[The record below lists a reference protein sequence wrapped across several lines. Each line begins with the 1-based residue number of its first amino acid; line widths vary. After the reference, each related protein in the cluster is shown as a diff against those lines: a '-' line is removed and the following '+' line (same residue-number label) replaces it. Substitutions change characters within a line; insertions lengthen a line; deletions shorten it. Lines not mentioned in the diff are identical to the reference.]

1 MKRIKS
7 LLCAAIIASALIPCA
22 ASALGIEASVGVWN
36 QDPRG
41 DLSYK
46 GVTATDS
53 LSIEN
58 DLKYGDEARVFGRVK
73 IDMPLFIP
81 NVYLMATPMEFDGT
95 GSKNTDFTFGGQT
108 FSANVP
114 FTSKVKLDHYDVGL
128 YYSIPFIKTATLDVL
143 NIELGIDARFLDLDA
158 EISQAGVGTESKSLF
173 LPFPMAYGGVQLRP
187 LNWLAVE
194 GEIRGISFRGDHYY
208 DAIGRVKL
216 KPFGPLFIAGGYR
229 YEKVD
234 VDEEG
239 LKVDVEVRGP
249 FGEAGVE
256 F

>member
-1 MKRIKS
+1 MKRMKM
-7 LLCAAIIASALIPCA
+7 LLCAAIIASALVPCV
-22 ASALGIEASVGVWN
+22 ASAVGIEASVGVWN

-41 DLSYK
+41 VLSYQ
-46 GVTATDS
+46 GVTADDN
-53 LSIEN
+53 LSIDN
-58 DLKYGDEARVFGRVK
+58 DLRYGDEARVFGRVK
-73 IDMPLFIP
+73 IDMPLFFP

-95 GSKNTDFTFGGQT
+95 GSKNTNFTFGGQP
-108 FSANVP
+108 FNANVP
-114 FTSKVKLDHYDVGL
+114 FNSKVRLDHYDVGL
-128 YYSIPFIKTATLDVL
+128 YYSLPFLKTATAGVL

-158 EISQAGVGTESKSLF
+158 EISQAGAGTQSKSFF
-173 LPFPMAYGGVQLRP
+173 LPLPMAYGGVQLRP
-187 LNWLAVE
+187 LKWLAVE
-194 GEIRGISFRGDHYY
+194 GEIRGIGYSGDHYY
-208 DAIGRVKL
+208 DAIGRVKF

-229 YEKVD
+229 YEKID